1 MKHAKYKIA
10 HFIKVWQGHYSIN
23 TFGEL
28 VYTYGYVSPRIR
40 IAEYNRLLHLHELSL
55 HFQRLKWWSNSA
67 YFSRVHTEV
76 NVGKPSP
83 HSQVLPYKV
92 QCNYV
97 KRPRRLSKE
106 KARIHRYSR
115 RKVNQLL
122 LLGEDPGNLQYSI
135 NSRSLY

>member
-1 MKHAKYKIA
+1 MKHVKYRFTTWLPFEMWKCVR
-10 HFIKVWQGHYSIN
+10 IK
-23 TFGEL
+23 
-28 VYTYGYVSPRIR
+28 
-40 IAEYNRLLHLHELSL
+40 EYNELLRLHELTKQ
-55 HFQRLKWWSNSA
+55 FNYAKNNYNSWHLTMH
-67 YFSRVHTEV
+67 REV
-76 NVGKPSP
+76 NVGKPSS

-135 NSRSLY
+135 NNRSLY